1 MDDSAAP
8 PVITKDGVRGVLPE
22 GIPADSATTHVLVRL
37 DDGRQLLAPK
47 DALVLQAGGRYYYLA
62 AEIGAESEQIGA
74 ETEQADESF
83 ALPVIAEELDVQ
95 RRRVETGRVRITK
108 LVHEREETVDEPLLR
123 EVVEVERV
131 PIDRVV
137 DAVVEPRQEGD
148 TLIIPVLEE
157 RLVVTRQLVLR
168 EELRITRRR
177 SEERRPQQ
185 VTLRSEEVLVERLGP
200 GDENADGGTERAHGQ
215 TE

>member
-22 GIPADSATTHVLVRL
+22 GFPAEGATSHVLVRL

-62 AEIGAESEQIGA
+62 AEVGGESA
-74 ETEQADESF
+74 QADESF
-83 ALPVIAEELDVQ
+83 ALPVIAEELDVR

-108 LVHEREETVDEPLLR
+108 RVHEREETVDEPLLR
-123 EVVEVERV
+123 EAVEVERV

-200 GDENADGGTERAHGQ
+200 GDGNADGGTEPVHGQ